1 MALLEHERALI
12 APHVSSLD
20 DEVFALSSLPG
31 GATGA
36 LFAAVESDPRDP
48 RAVLAELR
56 ARAEREPRVPVAGR
70 ALHDSLH
77 VIALRSSL
85 VATRVVRDS
94 RLVEVI
100 ERHPSLVGQ
109 AHGSGAPLFTTPT
122 GLSPELE
129 ARYRAGAERLLAT
142 YHELLPRVA
151 ELMRGR
157 ARRDGADELE
167 LARCDARAAELL
179 RGLLPA
185 GVTTRFGF
193 TAGGKALRRLV
204 RKLLSHSLGEVRALG
219 DSIRRATAAL
229 SPRIAEGMTASELE
243 LHRATDVGK
252 ALSTIYS
259 PPAEELRTTRV
270 IAQPVKLLRHDKDAL
285 ERVVLALAYE
295 NSEGSWHA
303 SGILDALRYATQSEL
318 EAVVVSAVARRGE
331 LEDAPRAL
339 ESSTLTFE
347 LMLDF
352 AGFGYLQRHRVL
364 TAHTQQ
370 LGCRLGFDLPS
381 EISEL
386 GVSEPY
392 VEALMGA
399 HETWYAL
406 AQAHPQEAQYV
417 VPSAYRVRTLWTLSL
432 RELVR
437 VVERRSRR
445 GEPASVR
452 RVAQAL
458 YRATTGVH
466 PWLRLIARADLS

>member
-1 MALLEHERALI
+1 MPLLDPERALL

-20 DEVFALSSLPG
+20 DEVFALASLPG
-31 GATGA
+31 NVTGA
-36 LFAAVESDPRDP
+36 LFAALESDPGDP
-48 RAVLAELR
+48 RAVLTRLVDDGTPDEARR
-56 ARAEREPRVPVAGR
+56 AASRGR
-70 ALHDSLH
+70 AAHDSLH

-85 VATRVVRDS
+85 VATRVVRDT

-100 ERHPSLVGQ
+100 EQHPSLVGR
-109 AHGSGAPLFTTPT
+109 APSAFVTPHGLR
-122 GLSPELE
+122 PELD
-129 ARYRAGAERLLAT
+129 ARYREGSQRLLTA
-142 YHELLPRVA
+142 YHFLLPRVA
-151 ELMRGR
+151 ELLRGR
-157 ARRDGADELE
+157 ALRSGEGEAA
-167 LARCDARAAELL
+167 LARCELRAAELL

-185 GVTTRFGF
+185 GVPTRFGF

-204 RKLLSHSLGEVRALG
+204 RKLLSHSLGEVRELG
-219 DSIRRATAAL
+219 EAIRRATAAL
-229 SPRIAEGMTASELE
+229 SPLVAEGMAPSELE
-243 LHRATDVGK
+243 RHRATDVGR
-252 ALSTIYS
+252 ALATIYS
-259 PPAEELRTTRV
+259 PPAEELKTTRV

-295 NSEGSWHA
+295 NSEGTWHA

-318 EAVVVSAVARRGE
+318 EAVVVSAVARRAE
-331 LEDAPRAL
+331 LEDAPRAF

-352 AGFGYLQRHRVL
+352 ASFGHMQRHRVL

-370 LGCRLGFDLPS
+370 LGCRLGFELPA
-381 EISEL
+381 EISDL

-406 AQAHPQEAQYV
+406 AQEHPHEAQYA

-437 VVERRSRR
+437 VIERRSRR
-445 GEPASVR
+445 DEPASVR
-452 RVAQAL
+452 RIAQAL

-466 PWLRLIARADLS
+466 PWLRQVARADLS

>member
-1 MALLEHERALI
+1 LPLLDGTSARLVA
-12 APHVSSLD
+12 S
-20 DEVFALSSLPG
+20 
-31 GATGA
+31 
-36 LFAAVESDPRDP
+36 PRGWS
-48 RAVLAELR
+48 RLVAVLGPHFRSDLE
-56 ARAEREPRVPVAGR
+56 GR

-229 SPRIAEGMTASELE
+229 SPRIADAVLLVRAS
-243 LHRATDVGK
+243 
-252 ALSTIYS
+252 
-259 PPAEELRTTRV
+259 
-270 IAQPVKLLRHDKDAL
+270 
-285 ERVVLALAYE
+285 
-295 NSEGSWHA
+295 
-303 SGILDALRYATQSEL
+303 
-318 EAVVVSAVARRGE
+318 AR
-331 LEDAPRAL
+331 PRACTPSRT
-339 ESSTLTFE
+339 SS
-347 LMLDF
+347 
-352 AGFGYLQRHRVL
+352 
-364 TAHTQQ
+364 
-370 LGCRLGFDLPS
+370 
-381 EISEL
+381 
-386 GVSEPY
+386 
-392 VEALMGA
+392 
-399 HETWYAL
+399 
-406 AQAHPQEAQYV
+406 
-417 VPSAYRVRTLWTLSL
+417 
-432 RELVR
+432 
-437 VVERRSRR
+437 
-445 GEPASVR
+445 
-452 RVAQAL
+452 
-458 YRATTGVH
+458 
-466 PWLRLIARADLS
+466 